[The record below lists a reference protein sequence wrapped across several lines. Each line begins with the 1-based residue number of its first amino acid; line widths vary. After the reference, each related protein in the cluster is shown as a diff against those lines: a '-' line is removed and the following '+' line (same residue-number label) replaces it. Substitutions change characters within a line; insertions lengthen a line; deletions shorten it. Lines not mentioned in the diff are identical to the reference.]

1 MTAGACSSG
10 YTRTAQVLIM
20 EGHEEIAKE
29 ADAALQRLLDLPKFK
44 GKDWAQMLELAQ
56 SKKTGKK
63 KKK

>member
-1 MTAGACSSG
+1 MTTGACSSE
-10 YTRTAQVLIM
+10 YALTVQVLIM

-56 SKKTGKK
+56 SKKNKK
-63 KKK
+63 KK